1 MSFQDGPQSS
11 EMYQE
16 EITRIVRGIAEEY
29 FNNGF
34 EDESLDYIYEFICM
48 WIKQTL
54 YDHVCLSDFDATL
67 RVLLYSPCK
76 EAWYGRGIV
85 LSVYEGV
92 QMFASEAMKADLEAE
107 ADESLEDIWEQ
118 YKGEEEEE

>member
-34 EDESLDYIYEFICM
+34 EDESMDDMYEFICK
-48 WIKQTL
+48 WIKPTL
-54 YDHVCLSDFDATL
+54 EEHEWLSDFAATL
-67 RVLLYSPCK
+67 RVLLYSPST
-76 EAWYGRGIV
+76 EAWDGRGIV